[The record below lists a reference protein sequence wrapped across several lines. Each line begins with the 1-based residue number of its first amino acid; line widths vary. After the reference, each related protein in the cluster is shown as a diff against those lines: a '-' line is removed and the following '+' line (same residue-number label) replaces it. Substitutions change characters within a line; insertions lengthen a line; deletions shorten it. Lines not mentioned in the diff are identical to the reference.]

1 MKLSKIQGHD
11 NMAIDEKGVIHNI
24 NKSEIQA
31 ARERKKLRKEKE
43 QEIEDLKNDVSEMKA
58 MLAQI
63 IERL

>member
-11 NMAIDEKGVIHNI
+11 NMAIDENGVIHNI

-31 ARERKKLRKEKE
+31 ARERKRLRKEKD

-58 MLAQI
+58 MLAKI

>member
-11 NMAIDEKGVIHNI
+11 NMAIDENGVIHNI
-24 NKSEIQA
+24 NKSEIEA

-43 QEIEDLKNDVSEMKA
+43 REIEDLKNDVSEMKA
-58 MLAQI
+58 MLAKI

>member
-31 ARERKKLRKEKE
+31 ARERKKLRKEKDR
-43 QEIEDLKNDVSEMKA
+43 EIEDLKNDVSEMKA
-58 MLAQI
+58 MLAKI